1 MHSEMR
7 VFGNLAKLAW
17 QQLVVATA
25 VIQACLVGALAVGL
39 GAPAVEG
46 LTKWTQASEA
56 STRGMATDIAGGGAD
71 GGGGEGAAPYLAP
84 PPGRRHARARLWG
97 WSEGRQVPAP
107 PPREGRKLRHPWPP

>member
-39 GAPAVEG
+39 SAPAVEG
-46 LTKWTQASEA
+46 LAQWRQASEA
-56 STRGMATDIAGGGAD
+56 SPRGIATDIAGGGAD
-71 GGGGEGAAPYLAP
+71 GGGGVKMVLCRDKCVSGCKVYRL
-84 PPGRRHARARLWG
+84 PGLQHG
-97 WSEGRQVPAP
+97 YSEGLFVSDI
-107 PPREGRKLRHPWPP
+107 G